1 MAKTKKTT
9 TDSKAGSK
17 AGEAHT
23 FQAEVS
29 KLLDLMIN
37 SLYREKDIF
46 LRELISNASDA
57 CDKLRYA
64 ALTDG
69 DLLSDDTPLAVTITP
84 DKDARTLT
92 IADNGIGMDHDELI
106 ANLGTIAKSGTEA
119 FVGEMSGDAAKDVS
133 LIGRFGVGFYA
144 AFMVAERVEVV
155 SMRAGDDKGWRWE
168 SDGRGGFSV
177 DTDDS
182 ASRGARIILHL
193 RDGEDEF
200 LEPGRLRTVIK
211 TYSDHV
217 AMPIRL
223 VEGDGEPETLN
234 EASAIWARPKSEI
247 DEAGYAEFYRHVAHS
262 PGEPWQTIHMQAEGT
277 IEYSALLFV
286 PDAPPFDLFDSAR
299 QHRVRLY
306 VRRVFITDE
315 CEGLVPPY
323 LRFLRGVVDSSD
335 LPLNIS
341 RETLQHNPVL
351 AKIRS
356 GVVKKVLSELKSRTK
371 DTDAYTE
378 FWKNFG
384 AVLKEG
390 LYEDPEQKDSILELA
405 RFRTSADPDSWVS
418 LDAYVAR
425 MPENQSAIYYLS
437 GENEAALRQSPHL
450 EGFRARGLEVLLMT
464 DPVDQFWLPAI
475 GPYKEKEFRS
485 VTQGSA
491 DLDTFAPTEEA
502 APDDAAPAE
511 SDVSRLIASVKL
523 TLGDEIKDVRTS
535 DRLTDSPVCLV
546 ADEGDMDIHL
556 ERLLRMHKQAV
567 PEQSRVLEINPRH
580 DMIRGLI
587 TMVSEDGA
595 ADALGDA
602 AHILLDQARILE
614 GQPVRDPVEFTRRI
628 SALVARSVKA
638 GGD

>member
-1 MAKTKKTT
+1 M
-9 TDSKAGSK
+9 
-17 AGEAHT
+17 
-23 FQAEVS
+23 
-29 KLLDLMIN
+29 
-37 SLYREKDIF
+37 
-46 LRELISNASDA
+46 
-57 CDKLRYA
+57 
-64 ALTDG
+64 
-69 DLLSDDTPLAVTITP
+69 
-84 DKDARTLT
+84 
-92 IADNGIGMDHDELI
+92 
-106 ANLGTIAKSGTEA
+106 
-119 FVGEMSGDAAKDVS
+119 
-133 LIGRFGVGFYA
+133 
-144 AFMVAERVEVV
+144 
-155 SMRAGDDKGWRWE
+155 
-168 SDGRGGFSV
+168 
-177 DTDDS
+177 
-182 ASRGARIILHL
+182 
-193 RDGEDEF
+193 
-200 LEPGRLRTVIK
+200 
-211 TYSDHV
+211 
-217 AMPIRL
+217 
-223 VEGDGEPETLN
+223 
-234 EASAIWARPKSEI
+234 
-247 DEAGYAEFYRHVAHS
+247 
-262 PGEPWQTIHMQAEGT
+262 
-277 IEYSALLFV
+277 
-286 PDAPPFDLFDSAR
+286 
-299 QHRVRLY
+299 
-306 VRRVFITDE
+306 
-315 CEGLVPPY
+315 
-323 LRFLRGVVDSSD
+323 
-335 LPLNIS
+335 
-341 RETLQHNPVL
+341 L

-356 GVVKKVLSELKSRTK
+356 GVVKQVLSELKSRTK